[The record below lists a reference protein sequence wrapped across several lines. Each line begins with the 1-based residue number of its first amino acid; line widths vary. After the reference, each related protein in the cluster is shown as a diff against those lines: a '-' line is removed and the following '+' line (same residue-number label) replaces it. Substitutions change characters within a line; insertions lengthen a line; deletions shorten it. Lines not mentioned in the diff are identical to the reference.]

1 MTTIQDD
8 RFDSEAPDEFD
19 NRADMASPV
28 GEPAGEVSGNVPDDV
43 LDVVDPAATQW
54 KLESLQVINW
64 GGFEGY
70 HVLPFH
76 PDATMISGG
85 SGTGKSTL
93 LDAYTALMMPSS
105 VAFNGA
111 SNDAGSG
118 RARNESG
125 GQRTLLTYLRGKQ
138 GVNDETGGASSENL
152 LRGAGRATWG
162 AVAATF
168 VDTAGHACSAL
179 RLYFAPATATGD
191 NDVIQRMAA
200 VPDRITLTDLSDV
213 MTAQTAGKPLAPVIT
228 AVWPHATKPTKK
240 YSEFANTLYRKLAIG
255 ANGDGINALDL
266 LSRIQAGR
274 SVNSVNGLYRQLV
287 LDTPS
292 TFKDADSA
300 LEHFDTIA
308 GDLARMEDAE
318 RKHTTLRYIPEVH
331 ERLISARARIK
342 DLDQFG
348 LTQTGF
354 TKLTAWSLRL
364 ECRLLDAAADHA
376 RNQHQTAA
384 ASAKSAVEATDALW
398 DELEGAREDFRT
410 SGGNELS
417 GLGDRLA
424 SLAVHLQDAQTR
436 RQEFTDLAAQVKAA
450 FNSRGDFDSIQQA
463 ARSFAKGAEGWNEK
477 YQEERYQERSR
488 LGELGERK
496 KSLEEELRQLLD
508 SGTRIRGPLVGLR
521 EAVARRLGMSTSE
534 LPYVAE
540 LIDIRADQGRW
551 RTAVETVLGGDAR
564 RIVIPSHRRKEV
576 ARALNDLNLDRR
588 ANLIDGVA
596 DQPARFPL
604 TGATGADQRDRILDK
619 LVFADHPYAGW
630 LQAHLAD
637 GSLNALCVEHPDDL
651 DGGGFRVTDTGQ
663 TRSGIRSAVGRAH
676 RDNIIGFSNEDD
688 IDAIQLELVDLERDI
703 AGALD
708 RVRAL
713 DEQAREQQQRAT
725 AYAAIAT
732 YQWEQLDVATIEGRI
747 EALKKRQAELLG
759 SDNRLQELQKQI
771 EELKELHKVSQQE
784 DAQLQN
790 AASALETV
798 WEGLVDRKDEASRT
812 LEPHE
817 DDDRLALT
825 GTQED
830 YLADV
835 YRDVTADVVNEDPVK
850 EADRFVER
858 LGAIKRVLSTQQR
871 DANVEVS
878 QCERSLL
885 STFELY
891 QQSWYDANLDIT
903 LDSYPDYLRILTD
916 LEASGLYQNREAWQ
930 RAVAQ
935 WAADDLLPLTQSM
948 SSEIE
953 AIKTRIVPIND
964 ILAGLEFG
972 ARKGRLKL
980 RVDDINTESVRQ
992 FRLRLRKMASLA
1004 TKSMTFDQMREVF
1017 VDLTDFMALL
1027 RGPKDPKYSS
1037 EKSNRDKLLDV
1048 RLHVEVYAVEYPIGA
1063 DTWAAQEHRQL
1074 GSASGGESQE
1084 LIAFII
1090 GSALRFRLGDE
1101 LRDRPRFAPVFLDEG
1116 FVKADSQF
1124 AGRAVSAWRGL
1135 KFQIIVGAPEDK
1147 FTGLERHMDSF
1158 VVIQK
1163 DDSTGYAY
1171 IDHLTDRGP
1180 APDLDTDE
1188 TDTTPA
1194 TSVATDGIEVRA

>member
-1 MTTIQDD
+1 MTATRDD
-8 RFDSEAPDEFD
+8 AFG
-19 NRADMASPV
+19 RATVAGLAAQATTGARPV
-28 GEPAGEVSGNVPDDV
+28 GDESS
-43 LDVVDPAATQW
+43 DPASTQW

-64 GGFEGY
+64 GGFEG
-70 HVLPFH
+70 HHALPFH

-93 LDAYTALMMPSS
+93 MDAYTALMMPSS

-118 RARNESG
+118 RARNEAG

-152 LRGAGRATWG
+152 LRGRGRATWG

-168 VDTAGHACSAL
+168 VDTTGHAYSAV
-179 RLYFAPATATGD
+179 RVYFAPATATSD
-191 NDVIQRMAA
+191 NDVAQRMATVA
-200 VPDRITLTDLSDV
+200 DRIVLTDLRDAMAV
-213 MTAQTAGKPLAPVIT
+213 HTVGKPLAPVIT
-228 AVWPHATKPTKK
+228 ATWPSTKPTKK
-240 YSEFANTLYRKLAIG
+240 YNEFANTLYRKLAIG

-266 LSRIQAGR
+266 LSRIQAGK

-292 TFKDADSA
+292 TFKDADMA

-318 RKHTTLRYIPEVH
+318 RKHTTLRDIREVH
-331 ERLISARARIK
+331 DQLQTARGRLG

-348 LTQTGF
+348 LNQPGF

-364 ECRLLDAAADHA
+364 ECDLLDAAADHA
-376 RNQHQTAA
+376 REKHRVAA
-384 ASAKSAVEATDALW
+384 AAAQIAVEETDSLW
-398 DELEGAREDFRT
+398 EELEAARDDFRT

-417 GLGDRLA
+417 ALGDRLTN
-424 SLAVHLQDAQTR
+424 LAGQLEYAR
-436 RQEFTDLAAQVKAA
+436 GRQHEFAELAEQVKAA
-450 FNSRGDFDSIQQA
+450 FNSRGDFDSIQHA
-463 ARSFAKGAEGWNEK
+463 ARTFAKRTEAWNEK
-477 YQEERYQERSR
+477 YLEDRYQERTR
-488 LGELGERK
+488 LGQLGERK
-496 KSLEEELRQLLD
+496 KHLERDLRHLHD

-521 EAVARRLGMSTSE
+521 EAVAGRLGMRVAD

-540 LIDIRADQGRW
+540 LIDVRTGEERW
-551 RTAVETVLGGDAR
+551 RTAIETVLGGDAR
-564 RIVIPSHRRKEV
+564 RIVIPRERRKEV
-576 ARALNDLNLDRR
+576 ARALNDLNVGGR
-588 ANLIDGVA
+588 ANLIDGDT
-596 DQPARFPL
+596 DQPVRFPL
-604 TGATGADQRDRILDK
+604 SGATGADQAGRILSK
-619 LVFADHPYAGW
+619 LTFADHPYAGW

-637 GSLNALCVEHPDDL
+637 GTLNALCVDHPDDL
-651 DGGGFRVTDTGQ
+651 DAGGFRVTDTGQ
-663 TRSGIRSAVGRAH
+663 TRRGIRSAVGRAH

-688 IDAIQLELVDLERDI
+688 IDAIDVELPKLELDI
-703 AGALD
+703 AGVMD
-708 RVRAL
+708 RIRAL
-713 DEQAREQQQRAT
+713 DAQAQDQQRHMT
-725 AYAAIAT
+725 AYAAIST

-747 EALKKRQAELLG
+747 VGLEQRQAELLG
-759 SDNRLQELQKQI
+759 SDNRLQELQRQI
-771 EELKELHKVSQQE
+771 DDLKDLHKLSQQE

-790 AASALETV
+790 TTTAHKKV
-798 WEGLVDRKDEASRT
+798 WEGVVDRKDEASRL

-817 DDDRLALT
+817 DDAALVLT
-825 GTQED
+825 ETQD
-830 YLADV
+830 AYLAEV
-835 YRDVTADVVNEDPVK
+835 YGVVAGDAGDEDPVT
-850 EADRFVER
+850 EADRFLER
-858 LGAIKRVLSTQQR
+858 LSAIKRVLSGQQR
-871 DANVEVS
+871 DANLDVK
-878 QCERSLL
+878 QCERALL
-885 STFELY
+885 NTFGLY
-891 QQSWYDANLDIT
+891 QASWYDPNLGDT
-903 LDSYPDYLRILTD
+903 LDSYPDYLHILTD
-916 LEASGLYQNREAWQ
+916 LETSGLYQNRAEWQ

-935 WAADDLLPLTQSM
+935 WAGEDLLPLAQSM

-953 AIKTRIVPIND
+953 AIRSRIVPIND

-972 ARKGRLKL
+972 ARKGRLRLK
-980 RVDDINTESVRQ
+980 VDDLNTETVRQ
-992 FRLRLRKMASLA
+992 FRLRLRKMATLA

-1017 VDLTDFMALL
+1017 ADLTDFMALL
-1027 RGPKDPKYSS
+1027 RGSKDPQYLP
-1037 EKSNRDKLLDV
+1037 EKANRDKLLDV
-1048 RLHVEVYAVEYPIGA
+1048 RLHVEVYAVEYPVGA

-1163 DDSTGYAY
+1163 DETTGYAF
-1171 IDHLTDRGP
+1171 IDQITDHAVGP
-1180 APDLDTDE
+1180 DPG
-1188 TDTTPA
+1188 P
-1194 TSVATDGIEVRA
+1194 VDGFVNGVSK